1 MSDEHSTY
9 CNDEPHVDYD
19 PSVELTNYRRDAL
32 QAVLRRDYDTA
43 RTLATNCLLILST
56 IPDGSLAG
64 LSSQSWNRQGI
75 VEFLAQLDRMEAATA
90 TADSGGMLLQD
101 YQYTGRRSC

>member
-1 MSDEHSTY
+1 MSDEVSDS
-9 CNDEPHVDYD
+9 CSDEPHVDYD
-19 PSVELTNYRRDAL
+19 PSVELTNYRRNAL
-32 QAVLRRDYDTA
+32 QAVLRKDYDTA

-64 LSSQSWNRQGI
+64 LSSQSWDRQCI